1 MATGWTYEYIDE
13 FVTLPRLAALD
24 AHWAKHPPVHM
35 SVAAFAGIKMQAPP
49 TQAVAAAPARVIPID
64 NAAIWRDVHSDP
76 RTLRWTNMTDR
87 AA

>member
-13 FVTLPRLAALD
+13 FVTLPRLNALD

-35 SVAAFAGIKMQAPP
+35 SVAAFLGIKMQAPP
-49 TQAVAAAPARVIPID
+49 PAAQASARVVPVD

-76 RTLRWTNMTDR
+76 RTLRWTNMTER